1 MRPAASTLSLPLP
14 PAAVP
19 VGESW
24 RYVALG
30 VAFSLIWSSAF
41 IAGKVGLQF
50 CGPLTLLS
58 LRFLSAGAVIA
69 LGWRWLMPGASL
81 RQGWDDWRAVGLAVL
96 AGVLINGLY
105 LGLAY
110 HAMAHLSA
118 GLTSIL
124 VSTSPLLTAALAWW
138 WLGERF
144 GWRGALGLVGAL
156 GGVMWIMAGRSAGDS
171 SLLGIVMVLA
181 GACCL
186 AVATLLN
193 RRLSGRLDPW
203 RIALLQLCSAGLV
216 LLPLAWWREGLQVV
230 PTASWLGS
238 LLYQVFISSIVTT
251 LLLLWLIRHGGAARA
266 SSFHLLNPFFGT
278 VLGMV
283 LLGETVPLGDLLG
296 AVPIVAGLALVL
308 RPVRKAA

>member
-1 MRPAASTLSLPLP
+1 
-14 PAAVP
+14 
-19 VGESW
+19 
-24 RYVALG
+24 
-30 VAFSLIWSSAF
+30 
-41 IAGKVGLQF
+41 
-50 CGPLTLLS
+50 
-58 LRFLSAGAVIA
+58 VIA
-69 LGWRWLMPGASL
+69 LAWRWLLPVGSDVA
-81 RQGWDDWRAVGLAVL
+81 GWHDRRACTLAVL
-96 AGVLINGLY
+96 AGLLINALY

-186 AVATLLN
+186 ALATLLN
-193 RRLSGRLDPW
+193 RRLSGRLHPW
-203 RIALLQLCSAGLV
+203 RIALLQLGAAGLV
-216 LLPLAWWREGLQVV
+216 LLPLAWWREGLRVV
-230 PTASWLGS
+230 PDPAWVAS
-238 LLYQVFISSIVTT
+238 LLYQVLVSSIVTT

-278 VLGMV
+278 VLGIC
-283 LLGETVPLGDLLG
+283 LLGEALPWSDLLG
-296 AVPIVAGLALVL
+296 ALPIVGGLALVL
-308 RPVRKAA
+308 RPVRKGA